1 VPTQTPKV
9 GDTVFVKDPKY
20 AGTYV
25 VTKVDSQKKVAD
37 VKSTKGAV
45 VLHSDVPWD
54 LISPLDA
61 SQNTARIVN
70 LAMLSSV

>member
-1 VPTQTPKV
+1 
-9 GDTVFVKDPKY
+9 
-20 AGTYV
+20 

-61 SQNTARIVN
+61 SQNTARIVREATEN
-70 LAMLSSV
+70 K

>member
-1 VPTQTPKV
+1 MPTQTPKV

-37 VKSTKGAV
+37 VKSTKGVV
-45 VLHSDVPWD
+45 VLHRDVPWD

-61 SQNTARIVN
+61 SQNAPRVVREATEN
-70 LAMLSSV
+70 K